1 MLTVVQ
7 IVRKFGFY
15 GGMERYVWELSHALA
30 DLGVKVH
37 ILCEQSEQNIS
48 HGNIKIHYLKKIIP
62 KPRWLAMLRFS
73 SNVSSWIE
81 NNVDSN
87 WIIHSHERTAVH
99 HVSTFHGPPFAH
111 VYNKPWW
118 KRVSIRV
125 TVWLYLERRE
135 LCASQVKAILP
146 NSDLILNDLKKMY
159 PCVREI
165 LLPPAYPGI
174 EKSSHV
180 ARNKSDKKVILFIG
194 KEWKRKGLEK
204 AERIVKKLRQSD
216 PSIEFWVIGPD
227 KEEIKYLFKS
237 WNSGFRLLG
246 WQDASKFM
254 SLASLLLHPATS
266 EPYGMAIAEAT
277 NYGIPVVVSNQC
289 GIASQVSS
297 RSGSV
302 IDIEANTDEWV
313 DSCLEEL
320 NRKVPV
326 LGIGKS
332 WQELAQQ
339 YIEIYRQL

>member
-1 MLTVVQ
+1 MLNIVQVV
-7 IVRKFGFY
+7 RRFGVN

-30 DLGVKVH
+30 DLNIQVH
-37 ILCEQSEQNIS
+37 ILCEQSDQNTE
-48 HGNIKIHYLKKIIP
+48 HKNIEVHYLNQVTP
-62 KPRWLAMLRFS
+62 RPRWLAMLRFS

>member
-1 MLTVVQ
+1 MLNIVQVV
-7 IVRKFGFY
+7 RRFGVN

-30 DLGVKVH
+30 DLNIQVH
-37 ILCEQSEQNIS
+37 ILCEQSDQNTE
-48 HGNIKIHYLKKIIP
+48 HKNIEVHYLNQVTP

-81 NNVDSN
+81 NNVGSN

-118 KRVSIRV
+118 NRVSIRV
-125 TVWLYLERRE
+125 AVWLYLERRE
-135 LCASQVKAILP
+135 LCASQVKAVLP
-146 NSDLILNDLKKMY
+146 NSDLIANDLKRLY
-159 PCVREI
+159 PCVKVR
-165 LLPPAYPGI
+165 LLSPAYPGVSKPI
-174 EKSSHV
+174 HAPRVE
-180 ARNKSDKKVILFIG
+180 SDKKVILFIG

-204 AERIVKKLRQSD
+204 AEKIVKKLRQD
-216 PSIEFWVIGPD
+216 DIGIEFWVIGPNS
-227 KEEIKYLFKS
+227 EEIRYLFED
-237 WNSGFRLLG
+237 WNSGFKLLG

-254 SLASLLLHPATS
+254 PLASLLLHPATS
-266 EPYGMAIAEAT
+266 EPYGMAIAEVT

-302 IDIEANTDEWV
+302 VDIKANIDEWV
-313 DSCLEEL
+313 DSCLVEL
-320 NRKVPV
+320 SRKSST

-339 YIEIYRQL
+339 HIEIYKQL

>member
-118 KRVSIRV
+118 KRFSVRIA
-125 TVWLYLERRE
+125 VWLYLEKRE
-135 LCASQVKAILP
+135 LCAKQVKVVLP

-159 PCVREI
+159 PCVTDV
-165 LLPPAYPGI
+165 LHSPAYPGV
-174 EKSSHV
+174 EKPSKV
-180 ARNKSDKKVILFIG
+180 NRADTEKKVIVFVG
-194 KEWKRKGLEK
+194 KEWRRKGLKK
-204 AERIVKKLRQSD
+204 AVSVVKELRERDKN
-216 PSIEFWVIGPD
+216 IEFWVVGPK
-227 KEEIKYLFKS
+227 KEDIMYLFDS
-237 WNSGFRLLG
+237 WNSGFQLLG
-246 WQDASKFM
+246 WQDASM
-254 SLASLLLHPATS
+254 LMHSVSLLIHPAIS

-277 NYGIPVVVSNQC
+277 NFGIPVVVSNKC
-289 GIASQVSS
+289 GIASKITNK
-297 RSGSV
+297 SGSV
-302 IDIEANTDEWV
+302 IDVDASIEIWV
-313 DSCLEEL
+313 GACLKEL
-320 NRKVPV
+320 NRKDTV
-326 LGIGKS
+326 LGVGKS

-339 YIEIYRQL
+339 HIDIYAQL